1 MHFWSTLWLTAG
13 RIDWSRDWG
22 GWYRMAKFELGPDMS
37 EMYLESYYFITSR
50 FSGAGFG
57 NIAPSTNFEFFWG
70 AMIDLTGS
78 SLFMV
83 IFVDFVV
90 ELAMRN
96 IKKFKSMN

>member
-1 MHFWSTLWLTAG
+1 
-13 RIDWSRDWG
+13 
-22 GWYRMAKFELGPDMS
+22 MAKFELGPDKS
-37 EMYLESYYFITSR
+37 EIYFESFYFIISR

-90 ELAMRN
+90 ELAMRDM
-96 IKKFKSMN
+96 KKFKSMN